1 VNKMMMTMARAGE
14 PIVIDRI
21 IGQDKTISFLH
32 SLGFVENQNVKII
45 SEIGGNIILEV
56 KDSRIAIDKNLAK
69 KIIVRR
75 RSINENIGQSEIGR
89 NGNCGK
95 NRRSRTCQ
103 KTHHGHGHHQ
113 GMQDRCEEGSTAW

>member
-1 VNKMMMTMARAGE
+1 MMMTMARAGE

-21 IGQDKTISFLH
+21 IGQDKTVSFLH

-56 KDSRIAIDKNLAK
+56 KDSRIALDRNLAK

-75 RSINENIGQSEIGR
+75 SGINENIGQNQNWR
-89 NGNCGK
+89 NGHCGQ
-95 NRRSRTCQ
+95 NRRRRTRQ
-103 KTHHGHGHHQ
+103 KAHHGHGHHQ
-113 GMQDRCEEGSTAW
+113 RMQDKCEESSSAW